1 MRYRKLAHYAVSQN
15 VRSRRFFGILQQR
28 RLLQAQLMLSGLAIL
43 AIGFLLGM
51 RHATDPDHVIA
62 VSTIVSRE
70 RSIAKAAYVGALWG
84 LGHTLTILAVGA
96 TIILFGLAI
105 PPRVGLSLEF
115 CVGLMLIL
123 LGILNLTGAMRW
135 ISEKFSPAH
144 PRVAGQH
151 AHLHG
156 HDKKLHF
163 HWHSHA
169 PATEHHA
176 DSLAPPQLLERSF
189 AGIGLYQTLRPLF
202 IGIVHGLAG
211 SAAVALLV
219 LSTIREPT
227 WAVLYLLVF
236 GVGTI
241 AGMMLIT
248 SIIALPFSF
257 AGYRFAW
264 LNRALITGSGV
275 LSLAFGLFVCYQIG
289 FVFGLFTAHP
299 NWKPS

>member
-1 MRYRKLAHYAVSQN
+1 MLQGRQP
-15 VRSRRFFGILQQR
+15 SR
-28 RLLQAQLMLSGLAIL
+28 AQIMPSGLAIL
-43 AIGFLLGM
+43 AIGFFLGM

-70 RSIAKAAYVGALWG
+70 RFIAKAAFIGVLWG

-96 TIILFGLAI
+96 AIILFGLAI
-105 PPRVGLSLEF
+105 PVRVGLTMEF

-123 LGILNLTGAMRW
+123 LGVVNLTGAMKW
-135 ISEKFSPAH
+135 MSEKFSPAH
-144 PRVAGQH
+144 PPVTGEH
-151 AHLHG
+151 AHLHQ
-156 HDKKLHF
+156 HDANLHF
-163 HWHSHA
+163 HWHSHGQA
-169 PATEHHA
+169 SEHHA
-176 DSLAPPQLLERSF
+176 GSLAPPQSLERSF
-189 AGIGLYQTLRPLF
+189 AGLGRYQALRPLF
-202 IGIVHGLAG
+202 VGVVHGLAG

-219 LSTIREPT
+219 LSAIRDPK

-248 SIIALPFSF
+248 GIIALPFSF

-264 LNRALITGSGV
+264 LNRSLVTGSGI

-289 FVFGLFTAHP
+289 FVDGLFTAHP